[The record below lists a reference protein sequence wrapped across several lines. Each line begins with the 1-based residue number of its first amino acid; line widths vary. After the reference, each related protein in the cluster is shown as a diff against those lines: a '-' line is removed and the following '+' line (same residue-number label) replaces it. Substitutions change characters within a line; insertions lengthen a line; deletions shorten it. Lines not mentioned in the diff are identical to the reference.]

1 MFPNQ
6 TLHRILY
13 FVEHSLAISR
23 QDGVPCDMPRLLSRA
38 GDKPRFLPPTTSVKI
53 AQRMLSASYI
63 VAGALSSGL
72 YNAPVLEI
80 LLSLYLLE
88 EDAAY
93 LTKSDLSNAQRI
105 DKMVVQRWLNVLVER
120 GLVEEQADLIALTQ
134 SGYDQVNSLIEA
146 VYNAQRALD

>member
-1 MFPNQ
+1 
-6 TLHRILY
+6 
-13 FVEHSLAISR
+13 
-23 QDGVPCDMPRLLSRA
+23 
-38 GDKPRFLPPTTSVKI
+38 
-53 AQRMLSASYI
+53 MLSASYI